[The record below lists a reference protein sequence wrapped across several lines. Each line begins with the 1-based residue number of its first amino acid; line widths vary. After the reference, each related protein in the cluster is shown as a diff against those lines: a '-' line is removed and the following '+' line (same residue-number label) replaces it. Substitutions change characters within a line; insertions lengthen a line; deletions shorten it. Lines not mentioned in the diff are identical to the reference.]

1 MVNKLI
7 RDPYFWIFAAF
18 LCYPFLPYLG
28 SYISL
33 GTELL
38 IWFIFTLS
46 FNLCL
51 GYTGLPSFGHGAFY
65 GLGTYATALTFLR
78 LSGKGGFIVPIIAG
92 ALVGA
97 FFAAIVG
104 WVIRN
109 KKGVYFAMLTV
120 AFTQVAYFICWR
132 WDEVTGGEAGLKGI
146 VRSTFLGM
154 DMENPYRFYYFVLAV
169 FAVSAVVIR
178 RIAHSSFGWSLLA
191 IKQNPIRAAALG
203 YDTGFYKFA
212 VYTISGFFAGLAG
225 ALYCFLTQSAFA
237 SVLDWT
243 KSGDVVIATLLG
255 GGTVNFYGPI
265 VGTLIFVVAQE
276 LLSAFWQHWM
286 LLYGLSF
293 VVIILALPNGLLGAL
308 KRDPVVSPE
317 GAP

>member
-1 MVNKLI
+1 MKKWLK
-7 RDPYFWIFAAF
+7 DPYLWIFLIF
-18 LCYPFLPYLG
+18 LFYPWYPYLG
-28 SYISL
+28 SYYAL

-65 GLGTYATALTFLR
+65 GVGTYAAALVFLH
-78 LSGKGGFIVPIIAG
+78 LSGTSGFLVPIGLG

-97 FFAAIVG
+97 LFAG
-104 WVIRN
+104 FLGYVIRN

-120 AFTQVAYFICWR
+120 AFTQVLYFICWR

-146 VRSTFLGM
+146 TRTTLLGI
-154 DMENPYRFYYFVLAV
+154 DMKDSAHFYYFVFAV
-169 FAVSAVVIR
+169 FIVCALVIR
-178 RIAHSSFGWSLLA
+178 RIAESSFGKSLLA
-191 IKQNPIRAAALG
+191 IKQNPVRAQYLG
-203 YDTGFYKFA
+203 YNTGMYKCS
-212 VYTISGFFAGLAG
+212 VYVISGFFAGLSG

-255 GGTVNFYGPI
+255 GGTVSFYGPI
-265 VGTLIFVVAQE
+265 VGSVIFIVAQE
-276 LLSAFWQHWM
+276 LLSAFWEHWV

-293 VVIILALPNGLLGAL
+293 VVIILAFPTGLMGML
-308 KRDPVVSPE
+308 KRK
-317 GAP
+317 

>member
-1 MVNKLI
+1 MKRILK
-7 RDPYFWIFAAF
+7 DPYLWIFLIF
-18 LCYPFLPYLG
+18 LCYPLYPYLG
-28 SYISL
+28 DYISL

-65 GLGTYATALTFLR
+65 GLGAYGTALTFLH
-78 LSGKGGFIVPIIAG
+78 LYNKDGFFVPIILG
-92 ALVGA
+92 ALIGGL
-97 FFAAIVG
+97 FAG
-104 WVIRN
+104 FLGYLIRN

-120 AFTQVAYFICWR
+120 AFTQVLYFICWR

-146 VRSTFLGM
+146 VRSSFLGIS
-154 DMENPYRFYYFVLAV
+154 MENPYHFYYFVFII
-169 FAVSAVVIR
+169 FALCALVIR
-178 RIAHSSFGWSLLA
+178 RMAESSFGQSLQA
-191 IKQNPIRAAALG
+191 IKQNPTRAESLG
-203 YDTGFYKFA
+203 YNTGFYKFA

-225 ALYCFLTQSAFA
+225 GLYCFLTQSAFA

-255 GGTVNFYGPI
+255 GGTVSFYGPI
-265 VGTLIFVVAQE
+265 VGSLIFVVAQE
-276 LLSAFWQHWM
+276 LLSAFWDHWM

-293 VVIILALPNGLLGAL
+293 VIIILALPTGLMGIL
-308 KRDPVVSPE
+308 KRK
-317 GAP
+317 

>member
-1 MVNKLI
+1 MKKFF
-7 RDPYFWIFAAF
+7 RDPYLWIFLIF
-18 LCYPFLPYLG
+18 LLYPVYPYFG
-28 SYISL
+28 KFTSL

-65 GLGTYATALTFLR
+65 GVGTYGAALAFLHVFKK
-78 LSGKGGFIVPIIAG
+78 SGFFVPILLG

-97 FFAAIVG
+97 LFAGFLGYI
-104 WVIRN
+104 IRN

-120 AFTQVAYFICWR
+120 AFTQVLYFICWR

-146 VRSTFLGM
+146 TRSSFLGV
-154 DMENPYRFYYFVLAV
+154 DMKDPVVFYYFVFIL
-169 FAVSAVVIR
+169 FALSALVIR
-178 RIAHSSFGWSLLA
+178 RIAGSSFGQSLQA
-191 IKQNPIRAAALG
+191 IKQNPVRAEYLG
-203 YDTGFYKFA
+203 YNTGIYKFS
-212 VYTISGFFAGLAG
+212 VYLISGFFAGLAG

-255 GGTVNFYGPI
+255 GGTVSFYGPI
-265 VGTLIFVVAQE
+265 VGSVIFVLAQE
-276 LLSAFWQHWM
+276 LLSAFWEHWV

-293 VVIILALPNGLLGAL
+293 VVIILAFPTGLLGML
-308 KRDPVVSPE
+308 KRK
-317 GAP
+317 

>member
-1 MVNKLI
+1 MKRWV
-7 RDPYFWIFAAF
+7 RDPYLWIFLVF
-18 LCYPFLPYLG
+18 LCYPLYPYLG
-28 SYISL
+28 NYISL

-65 GLGTYATALTFLR
+65 GLGTYAAALTFLR
-78 LSGKGGFIVPIIAG
+78 LYGRAGFLGPILAG
-92 ALVGA
+92 AVVGA
-97 FFAAIVG
+97 VFAGVVG
-104 WVIRN
+104 YVIRN

-146 VRSTFLGM
+146 VRSSVLGI
-154 DMENPYRFYYFVLAV
+154 DMVNPYRFYYFVLVA
-169 FAVSAVVIR
+169 FAVSAIVIR
-178 RIAHSSFGWSLLA
+178 RIAHSSFGRSLLA
-191 IKQNPIRAAALG
+191 IKQNPIRAEALG

-265 VGTLIFVVAQE
+265 VGSLIFVLAQE
-276 LLSAFWQHWM
+276 LLSAFWSHWM

-293 VVIILALPNGLLGAL
+293 VVIILALPTGLMGAL
-308 KRDPVVSPE
+308 KRKPIVDE
-317 GAP
+317 GGIR

>member
-1 MVNKLI
+1 MKRILK
-7 RDPYFWIFAAF
+7 DPYLWIFLIF
-18 LCYPFLPYLG
+18 LCYPLYPYLG
-28 SYISL
+28 DYISL

-65 GLGTYATALTFLR
+65 GLGTYAAALTFLH
-78 LSGKGGFIVPIIAG
+78 LYNKDGFFFPIILG
-92 ALVGA
+92 ALIASLCAG
-97 FFAAIVG
+97 FFG
-104 WVIRN
+104 YLIRN

-120 AFTQVAYFICWR
+120 AFTQVLYFICWR

-146 VRSTFLGM
+146 VRSNFLGI
-154 DMENPYRFYYFVLAV
+154 DMTDPYSFYYFVFILFVLCAL
-169 FAVSAVVIR
+169 VIR
-178 RIAHSSFGWSLLA
+178 RIADSSFGRSLLA
-191 IKQNPIRAAALG
+191 IKQNPIRAESLG
-203 YDTGFYKFA
+203 YNTGFYKFA
-212 VYTISGFFAGLAG
+212 VYMISGFFAGLGG

-255 GGTVNFYGPI
+255 GGTVSFYGPI
-265 VGTLIFVVAQE
+265 VGSLIFVVAQE
-276 LLSAFWQHWM
+276 LLSAFWEHWM

-293 VVIILALPNGLLGAL
+293 VIILLALPTGLMGML
-308 KRDPVVSPE
+308 KRK
-317 GAP
+317 

>member
-1 MVNKLI
+1 MKKLI
-7 RDPYFWIFAAF
+7 RDPYSWIFF
-18 LCYPFLPYLG
+18 VFIFYPFYPFLG

-65 GLGTYATALTFLR
+65 GIGTYSAALAFLHVFR
-78 LSGKGGFIVPIIAG
+78 NGGFFAPIVLGAIFG
-92 ALVGA
+92 AL
-97 FFAAIVG
+97 FAGLLGFI
-104 WVIRN
+104 IRN
-109 KKGVYFAMLTV
+109 KKGIYFALLTV
-120 AFTQVAYFICWR
+120 AFTQVLYFICWR

-146 VRSTFLGM
+146 IRSSFLGI
-154 DMENPYRFYYFVLAV
+154 DMRDPVHFYYFV
-169 FAVSAVVIR
+169 FATFVLCALIIR
-178 RIAHSSFGWSLLA
+178 QIAFSPFGKSLQA
-191 IKQNPIRAAALG
+191 IKQNPIRAQYLG
-203 YDTGFYKFA
+203 YNTGLYKFW
-212 VYTISGFFAGLAG
+212 VYLISGLFAGLAG

-255 GGTVNFYGPI
+255 GGLVSFYGPI
-265 VGTLIFVVAQE
+265 VGSVIFIAAQE
-276 LLSAFWQHWM
+276 VLSAFWEHWL

-293 VVIILALPNGLLGAL
+293 VVIILAFPKGLLGISKAQG
-308 KRDPVVSPE
+308 R
-317 GAP
+317 ATI

>member
-1 MVNKLI
+1 MKKI
-7 RDPYFWIFAAF
+7 FRDPYLWIFLIF
-18 LCYPFLPYLG
+18 LFYPLYPYFG
-28 SYISL
+28 KFTSL

-65 GLGTYATALTFLR
+65 GVGTYGAALAFLHLFKR
-78 LSGKGGFIVPIIAG
+78 NGFFVPILLGAVVG
-92 ALVGA
+92 AL
-97 FFAAIVG
+97 FAGFLGYI
-104 WVIRN
+104 IRN

-120 AFTQVAYFICWR
+120 AFTQVLYFICWR

-146 VRSTFLGM
+146 NRSSFLGI
-154 DMENPYRFYYFVLAV
+154 DMKDPVVFYYFVFVL
-169 FAVSAVVIR
+169 FAVCALVIR
-178 RIAHSSFGWSLLA
+178 RIAASSFGQSLQA
-191 IKQNPIRAAALG
+191 IRQNPVRAEYLG
-203 YDTGFYKFA
+203 YNTGIYKFS
-212 VYTISGFFAGLAG
+212 VYLISGFFAGLAG

-255 GGTVNFYGPI
+255 GGTVSFYGPI
-265 VGTLIFVVAQE
+265 VGSVIFVMAQE
-276 LLSAFWQHWM
+276 LLSAFWEHWV

-293 VVIILALPNGLLGAL
+293 VIIILAFPTGLLGIL
-308 KRDPVVSPE
+308 KRK
-317 GAP
+317 

>member
-1 MVNKLI
+1 MKRI
-7 RDPYFWIFAAF
+7 IKDPYLWILLVF
-18 LCYPFLPYLG
+18 LFYPLYPYLG
-28 SYISL
+28 NFTSL

-65 GLGTYATALTFLR
+65 GIGTYGAALAFLH
-78 LSGKGGFIVPIIAG
+78 LFNKGGFFVPIVLGGLMGAVFAG
-92 ALVGA
+92 FLGYL
-97 FFAAIVG
+97 
-104 WVIRN
+104 IRN

-120 AFTQVAYFICWR
+120 AFTQVLYFICWR

-146 VRSTFLGM
+146 ARSSFLGI
-154 DMENPYRFYYFVLAV
+154 DMTNPLYFYYFVLFLFMVCAL
-169 FAVSAVVIR
+169 VIR
-178 RIAHSSFGWSLLA
+178 RIATSSFGQSLLA
-191 IKQNPIRAAALG
+191 IKQNPVRAEYLG
-203 YDTGFYKFA
+203 YNTGFYKFS
-212 VYTISGFFAGLAG
+212 VYTISGFFAGLGG

-255 GGTVNFYGPI
+255 GGTVSFYGPI
-265 VGTLIFVVAQE
+265 VGSVIFVLAQE
-276 LLSAFWQHWM
+276 LLSAFWDHWV

-293 VVIILALPNGLLGAL
+293 VIIILALPTGLMGIV
-308 KRDPVVSPE
+308 KRK
-317 GAP
+317 

>member
-1 MVNKLI
+1 MKKILK
-7 RDPYFWIFAAF
+7 DPYLWIFLIF
-18 LCYPFLPYLG
+18 LFYPRYPYLG
-28 SYISL
+28 NYISL

-65 GLGTYATALTFLR
+65 GVGTYAAALTFLH
-78 LSGKGGFIVPIIAG
+78 LFNKGGFLGPILLGGLMGAIFAG
-92 ALVGA
+92 FLGYL
-97 FFAAIVG
+97 
-104 WVIRN
+104 IRN

-120 AFTQVAYFICWR
+120 AFTQVLYFVCWR

-146 VRSTFLGM
+146 ARSSSLGI
-154 DMENPYRFYYFVLAV
+154 DMTNPYYFYYFVLFLFMICAL
-169 FAVSAVVIR
+169 VIR
-178 RIAHSSFGWSLLA
+178 RIAHSSFGQSLQA
-191 IKQNPIRAAALG
+191 IKQNPVRAEYLG
-203 YDTGFYKFA
+203 YNTGLYKFS
-212 VYTISGFFAGLAG
+212 VYTISGFFAGLGG

-255 GGTVNFYGPI
+255 GGTVSFYGPI
-265 VGTLIFVVAQE
+265 VGSVIFVLAQE
-276 LLSAFWQHWM
+276 LLSAFWDHWV

-293 VVIILALPNGLLGAL
+293 VVIILALPTGLMGIV
-308 KRDPVVSPE
+308 KRK
-317 GAP
+317 

>member
-1 MVNKLI
+1 MKRLI
-7 RDPYFWIFAAF
+7 RDPYLWIFLAF
-18 LCYPFLPYLG
+18 LCYPLYPYLG
-28 SYISL
+28 NYVSL

-65 GLGTYATALTFLR
+65 GLGTYAAALAFLWVY
-78 LSGKGGFIVPIIAG
+78 GKGGFVGPIMMG
-92 ALVGA
+92 AVVGA
-97 FFAAIVG
+97 VVAAAVG
-104 WVIRN
+104 WVIRK

-132 WDEVTGGEAGLKGI
+132 WDEVTGGEGGLKGI
-146 VRSTFLGM
+146 VRSSFLGI
-154 DMENPYRFYYFVLAV
+154 DMTNPYRFYYFVLAV
-169 FAVSAVVIR
+169 FAVSAIVIR
-178 RIAHSSFGWSLLA
+178 RIAHSSFGRSLLA
-191 IKQNPIRAAALG
+191 IKQNPVRAEMLG
-203 YDTGFYKFA
+203 YDTGLYKFA

-265 VGTLIFVVAQE
+265 VGTLIFMVAQE

-293 VVIILALPNGLLGAL
+293 VVIILALPTGLMGIV
-308 KRDPVVSPE
+308 KRKPAVDE
-317 GAP
+317 GGPT

>member
-1 MVNKLI
+1 MKKI
-7 RDPYFWIFAAF
+7 FRDPYLWIFLIF
-18 LCYPFLPYLG
+18 LLYPLYPYFG
-28 SYISL
+28 KFTSL

-65 GLGTYATALTFLR
+65 GVGTYGAALAFLHVFKK
-78 LSGKGGFIVPIIAG
+78 SGFFVPILLG

-97 FFAAIVG
+97 LFAGFLGYI
-104 WVIRN
+104 IRN

-120 AFTQVAYFICWR
+120 AFTQVLYFICWR

-146 VRSTFLGM
+146 TRSSFLGV
-154 DMENPYRFYYFVLAV
+154 DMKDPVVFYYFVFIL
-169 FAVSAVVIR
+169 FALCALVIR
-178 RIAHSSFGWSLLA
+178 RIAGSSFGQSLQA
-191 IKQNPIRAAALG
+191 IRQNPVRAEYLG
-203 YDTGFYKFA
+203 YNTGIYKFS
-212 VYTISGFFAGLAG
+212 VYLISGFFAGLAG

-255 GGTVNFYGPI
+255 GGTVSFYGPI
-265 VGTLIFVVAQE
+265 VGSVIFVLAQE
-276 LLSAFWQHWM
+276 LLSAFWEHWV

-293 VVIILALPNGLLGAL
+293 VVIILAFPTGLLGML
-308 KRDPVVSPE
+308 KRK
-317 GAP
+317 